1 MRELSWRWL
10 LAFVGLAIV
19 VLASA
24 SGSPPIAAPVL
35 RELDEEVVDDI
46 AIDEAPPRNV
56 DELRA
61 RVQQVLDREQVPGA
75 AIALVDRNG
84 IVWSGGVGVRDLQT
98 RAPVERDTIFRVA
111 SITKSFIGL
120 GVMRLVEQGKLDLRR
135 PLAELLPDL
144 PIDNAWSDVPVT
156 LAHVLEHTAGFDD
169 MRPNETFTADDAMTP
184 AQALAINPRSRTV
197 RWRPGSRFAY
207 SNVGFGVA
215 GRAIEIASGEPFDAW
230 LRREVLQ
237 PLGMNDAD
245 FRRTPALAQRL
256 AIGHRGP
263 GEPAPFTPIAH
274 RPAGALLASADDLG
288 KLVHFWLRR
297 GDGFPTIVSKAG
309 LARIERSETVEWLPL
324 ANNYGLGNYGDLVH
338 PVRMRGH
345 DGGLPGFHSNLR
357 YSDELG
363 VGYVVLINA
372 THSARAMIAIRR
384 LVFAYLVQ
392 GRALPPLPEV
402 PDVAPTPPA
411 ADTFAFVAPRHQL
424 FGFIQRATTAWRL
437 SVEGQRARIE
447 ALDGSVIELVPTKD
461 GGLRHPAQSGTSIR
475 IARDREGDEI
485 LVHHGAVGSASRWWI
500 VRAQL
505 WLLGFALAVI
515 GVTPWLALVLLAVSL
530 VRRKLALPLGLVVWP
545 AIAALAFTLVP
556 RCLGEAA
563 AREQLGVACPWTVAL
578 CAATLLFAIASAAAM
593 AAAVRWSVRDD
604 RPSLWLRLPLV
615 FSACACFG
623 FTLWLGAHGII
634 GLRTWAW

>member
-1 MRELSWRWL
+1 MRV
-10 LAFVGLAIV
+10 LAFVGLLV
-19 VLASA
+19 LVLAQV
-24 SGSPPIAAPVL
+24 GWSPPTEAPVL
-35 RELDEEVVDDI
+35 RELDEPIVDEI
-46 AIDEAPPRNV
+46 AIDDAPPRGI

-61 RVQQVLDREQVPGA
+61 RVQQVLDRERVPGA

-135 PLAELLPDL
+135 PLAELMPEV
-144 PIDNAWSDVPVT
+144 PIDNAWPDVPVT

-169 MRPNETFTADDAMTP
+169 MRPNETFTDDDAMTP
-184 AQALAINPRSRTV
+184 GQALAINPRSRNV

-237 PLGMNDAD
+237 PLGMKDAD
-245 FRRTPALAQRL
+245 FRRTPALAERL
-256 AIGHRGP
+256 AIGYS
-263 GEPAPFTPIAH
+263 APDRAARFTPIAH

-297 GDGFPTIVSKAG
+297 GAGFPAIVSQQG
-309 LARIERSETVEWLPL
+309 LARIERSETVEWQPL

-363 VGYVVLINA
+363 VGYVVLVNA
-372 THSARAMIAIRR
+372 THSPRAMIAIRR

-392 GRALPPLPEV
+392 GRTLPPLPEV
-402 PDVAPTPPA
+402 PDVAPTPPQ
-411 ADTFAFVAPRHQL
+411 ADAFAFVAPRHRL
-424 FGFIQRATTAWRL
+424 FGFIQCATTAWRL
-437 SVEGQRARIE
+437 AVEGQRASIE
-447 ALDGSVIELVPTKD
+447 QLGGPAIALVPTKD
-461 GGLRHPAQSGTSIR
+461 GGFRHPAQSGTSIR
-475 IARDREGDEI
+475 VARDRDGDEI
-485 LVHHGAVGSASRWWI
+485 LVHHGTVGAASQWWF
-500 VRAQL
+500 VRARV
-505 WLLGFALAVI
+505 WLLGCALLVI
-515 GVTPWLALVLLAVSL
+515 SLTPWLSLAMLAISL
-530 VRRKLALPLGLVVWP
+530 VRRKLVLPLGLVLWP
-545 AIAALAFTLVP
+545 AIAAFAFSVIPRLLA
-556 RCLGEAA
+556 EAA
-563 AREQLGVACPWTVAL
+563 SRELLGRAHPWTIAL
-578 CAATLLFAIASAAAM
+578 CAATLVFALASAAAM

-604 RPSLWLRLPLV
+604 RPSVWLRMPLS

-634 GLRTWAW
+634 GLRTWVW